1 MHETNGVVANAPGPL
16 DLILRCQLEESDRT
30 PASVTCDLLRSTYGS
45 TSSNSNAYRERSLLY
60 FADSFKSDILFVQGL
75 LDAQIQLTSWPTF
88 KQKVTQC
95 TNCKDRQFFDVANYE
110 HTALFD
116 SPEAKIKYNSFLNR

>member
-1 MHETNGVVANAPGPL
+1 
-16 DLILRCQLEESDRT
+16 
-30 PASVTCDLLRSTYGS
+30 
-45 TSSNSNAYRERSLLY
+45 
-60 FADSFKSDILFVQGL
+60 L

-95 TNCKDRQFFDVANYE
+95 SNCKDRQFFDVANYE